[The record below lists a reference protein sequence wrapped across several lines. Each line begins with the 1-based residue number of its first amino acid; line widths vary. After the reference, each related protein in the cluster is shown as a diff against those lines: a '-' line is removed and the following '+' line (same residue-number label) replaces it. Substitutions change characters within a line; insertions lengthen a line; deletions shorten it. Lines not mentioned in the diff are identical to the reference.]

1 MCPSGV
7 DEFPQVKEEDLE
19 IAFQRLQNSSS
30 TILVFCFIWRVRF
43 FFIRIFFLFYKF
55 HAEVECCSAVSEK
68 VEELP
73 EVYKGF
79 LQSRPGVME
88 VEAIRLIIE
97 LCRRYRY
104 L

>member
-1 MCPSGV
+1 MN
-7 DEFPQVKEEDLE
+7 FPKLKKR
-19 IAFQRLQNSSS
+19 ILKLLSSAFKTLHPQYWFLSYLACSIFLFTN
-30 TILVFCFIWRVRF
+30 
-43 FFIRIFFLFYKF
+43 FFLFYKF

-97 LCRRYRY
+97 LCKRYRY

>member
-30 TILVFCFIWRVRF
+30 TILVFVLFGVFNFSFYEFSF
-43 FFIRIFFLFYKF
+43 FFISFM
-55 HAEVECCSAVSEK
+55 
-68 VEELP
+68 
-73 EVYKGF
+73 
-79 LQSRPGVME
+79 Q
-88 VEAIRLIIE
+88 RLSVV
-97 LCRRYRY
+97 L